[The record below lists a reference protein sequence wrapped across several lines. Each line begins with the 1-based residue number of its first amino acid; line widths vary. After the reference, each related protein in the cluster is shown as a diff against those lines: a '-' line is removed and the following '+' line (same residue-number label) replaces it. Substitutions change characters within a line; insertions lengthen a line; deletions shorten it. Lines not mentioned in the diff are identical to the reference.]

1 MPDQPHFCRDAR
13 AAPADPV
20 QQCAIGRAQIVANLA
35 RFDRLAA
42 EQPGARRAA
51 VAITLAPLESDVIG
65 FILTKRSYSLRRG
78 AGQYALPGGHVEPG
92 ETVAAAALRE
102 LDEELGVRLPPSS
115 EIGMLDDLITRSGHV
130 VTPIVLWAETTPIL
144 VPAPAEVHAAWLR
157 PLDDLAQPDTPR
169 WRPGEDGGPAIPQM
183 CVGGAWINPPT
194 AAILYQFREVAL
206 YGRVIRVAD
215 VGQPSWTAR

>member
-1 MPDQPHFCRDAR
+1 MPDQPHFCRDAP
-13 AAPADPV
+13 AAPV
-20 QQCAIGRAQIVANLA
+20 TNSTQIAANLA
-35 RFDRLAA
+35 RFDRIAA

-51 VAITLAPLESDVIG
+51 VAITLAPLASGREAIG

-78 AGQYALPGGHVEPG
+78 AGQYALPGGHIEPDESVE
-92 ETVAAAALRE
+92 AAALRE

-115 EIGMLDDLITRSGHV
+115 LIGMLDDLVTRSGHI
-130 VTPIVLWAETTPIL
+130 VTPIVLWAETPPIL
-144 VPAPAEVHAAWLR
+144 VPAPAEVHEAWLR
-157 PLDDLAQPDTPR
+157 PLDDLARPDTPR
-169 WRPGEDGGPAIPQM
+169 WRPGEDGGPDIPQM

-206 YGRVIRVAD
+206 YGRVIRVAE